1 MKSLINRLKLKN
13 QEEVLI
19 LNRPD
24 DFSNNLEHFEI
35 NVVESLVKTS
45 CVSFA
50 LLFITS
56 KPQLINEMLTLF
68 PKLKDD
74 CVLWI
79 AYPKKTSKSDIVE
92 LYNDKAWDD
101 LLDYRLEPTRKININ
116 DHWDALRFKK
126 IEYLKKSS

>member
-1 MKSLINRLKLKN
+1 MKSLVQRLKLKD
-13 QEEVLI
+13 QEEILV

-45 CVSFA
+45 SVSFA

-56 KPQLINEMLTLF
+56 KKQLINEMLSLF

-74 CVLWI
+74 CILWI
-79 AYPKKTSKSDIVE
+79 AYPKQTSKSYIIE
-92 LYNDKAWDD
+92 LYNDKAWED
-101 LLDYRLEPTRKININ
+101 LLDYRLVPVRKININ
-116 DHWDALRFKK
+116 EHWDALRFKK
-126 IEYLKKSS
+126 IEYLKKTS